1 MKSTEER
8 EREILLEHLNMELE
22 QWKWT
27 RSSVPDDIALEI
39 VSFLQVTDVC
49 ALGSCSR
56 FWRELCASDCL
67 WLSLSRQRWPSLDF
81 SSQPPVLEVA
91 DGQPEKVLVDQ
102 SSSTKG
108 WRDFYIKR
116 HNEMTGKATAIVNF
130 VELCSPSKSIEVAD
144 YLKAIANLCLMKME
158 FEDVQMF
165 LFTKQNVLLNLIGL
179 HYSIFW
185 LQIEADSVTEALC
198 RCDIA
203 EQQVCVRWW
212 KLGRWFYGF
221 RLRDESHS
229 RTVLLRDLAMAREE
243 EVFGVLNRGAIH
255 EVLRVQISDAVPSCT
270 SWAFPDMQRQG

>member
-39 VSFLQVTDVC
+39 VSFLQ
-49 ALGSCSR
+49 
-56 FWRELCASDCL
+56 
-67 WLSLSRQRWPSLDF
+67 
-81 SSQPPVLEVA
+81 
-91 DGQPEKVLVDQ
+91 
-102 SSSTKG
+102 G